1 MDQTATSTTS
11 TINGTTSNSIYSST
25 TLSTT
30 STTNPINVSIPNC
43 LQTSAVVS
51 SQHQQT
57 PILQNTSTTAL
68 VQPMIFNQSTS
79 RGSATTCV
87 PQQTHKMRKEIYR
100 YTCEDAL
107 FAAAWSN
114 KIYEDRRFRLVAGT
128 LLDDEKIMNNKVY
141 FSLFLPFGPLES

>member
-1 MDQTATSTTS
+1 MDQIPITSSVTVTSNNLTQTSTNL
-11 TINGTTSNSIYSST
+11 ITT
-25 TLSTT
+25 
-30 STTNPINVSIPNC
+30 TTNNSINVSIPN
-43 LQTSAVVS
+43 LQTSSATIHHY
-51 SQHQQT
+51 QQQT

-68 VQPMIFNQSTS
+68 VQPMIFNQSTLRS
-79 RGSATTCV
+79 SANTTNI

-128 LLDDEKIMNNKVY
+128 LLDDEKIISNKVI
-141 FSLFLPFGPLES
+141 FLFYLENQK